1 MTTDDPSPV
10 PGTPT
15 DPTMRY
21 FLDCEFIE
29 DGRTIDLLSI
39 GITCEDGRE
48 YYAENGEADLTR
60 ANDWVKANVL
70 PHLKGGGI
78 RRWRIGSEIL
88 QFVGVDTPEFW
99 ADYGA
104 YDWVALCQIYGP
116 MIELPR
122 GWPMFCLDIQQY
134 AKRLGVTDFPMSE
147 DEHNALEGARVCR
160 HRFIYLTALE
170 RDRA

>member
-1 MTTDDPSPV
+1 MSDK
-10 PGTPT
+10 
-15 DPTMRY
+15 TMRY

-29 DGRTIDLLSI
+29 DGKTIDLLSV

-48 YYAENGEADLTR
+48 YYAENGEADLSR

-70 PHLKGGGI
+70 PHLKGDGL
-78 RRWRIGSEIL
+78 RRWRIANEVR
-88 QFVGVDTPEFW
+88 QFVGTDTPEFW

-104 YDWVALCQIYGP
+104 YDWVALCQLFGA
-116 MIELPR
+116 MIDLPA
-122 GWPMFCLDIQQY
+122 GWPMFCRDIQQR
-134 AKRLGVTDFPMSE
+134 AADLGVTEFPMSE

-170 RDRA
+170 RSDG